1 MVTDQSLWDRFVSY
15 DNFFLAWQR
24 TSNCSS
30 RMIRDELGM
39 EVFSY
44 NLQANLEDLIRRV
57 GVEDFPYEP
66 LPDHKVYVPKASTT
80 LRTMSMLSVPDLI
93 VYQAM
98 VNVIADETHPRLVSH
113 ENQHVWGNLYAG
125 PESRWMLK
133 PWKQQYRRYVDYI
146 ERMYKEGNPWIAS
159 TDVVAFY
166 DTVDHERLLGL
177 VHNGRVADERF
188 KKLFR
193 KCLQAWSMHT
203 VSVPMSR
210 GIPQGS
216 NASDYLANLYLY
228 DIDRIMIASGY
239 HYTRYV
245 DDVRILGPDKE
256 TVQRGL
262 ILFDLE
268 LKRAGL
274 VAQVSK
280 TSVHEIEDI
289 DKEITRMRFAIT
301 DPEGNGTLVLVEV
314 ASLPTSE
321 QAESSVQ
328 SHLHQTPTD
337 FVDSQSDTPNAEADS
352 DEDGD
357 KDSSATKISSQDPPD
372 TQLLQE
378 QLRQAFLDAIPLLDD
393 PEKSREADSTI
404 AFCLFR
410 LAPDPSIR
418 TAALALLPRIPWRS
432 EALTI
437 CLSRFTGDPEVEAG
451 LRKFIAAHDVYSYH
465 RAKALWALHQVA
477 GAKRIAVACREWLA
491 NPRMDWYA
499 RLVAARIL
507 TEVPGQHAFFLET
520 LRIEQENA
528 VMAPEATS
536 VLREQLAYGAF
547 QRIRSPKKQA
557 ELFRILSEDRSPML
571 RRLGVYL
578 LQRPECKVSW
588 EELEPLHGSYKEFA
602 EVIAA
607 IGIAEDAPR
616 RCLIANVMS
625 AVYSVTLGL
634 DDLRSLYG
642 VVYQQA
648 VHDLKTSM
656 GFYRSAPNEY
666 IDAFHHFVHLSIIA
680 FYATALPAEANV
692 YASDYGN
699 LIARAPL
706 KKLLPRAEGTFD
718 KLGKLRNRVAH
729 PVDHSTRTLSQRIKT
744 REVDMLEKELRVALQ
759 EFFDVWIASLT
770 VAPLPIPARATTTQA
785 DLSSASP
792 SSCSYRWFMWMREAA
807 VAHLAL

>member
-1 MVTDQSLWDRFVSY
+1 MATDQTLWDRFTSY

-24 TSNCSS
+24 TSHCSS
-30 RMIRDELGM
+30 RMIRDELGL

-57 GVEDFPYEP
+57 DAEDFPYEP

-80 LRTMSMLSVPDLI
+80 LRTMSMMSVPDLI
-93 VYQAM
+93 IYQAM
-98 VNVIADETHPRLVSH
+98 VNIIADETHPRLVSH

-133 PWKQQYRRYVDYI
+133 PWKQQYRRYVDYV
-146 ERMYKEGNPWIAS
+146 ERIYTEGNPWIAS
-159 TDVVAFY
+159 TDIVAFY
-166 DTVDHERLLGL
+166 DTIDHERLSGL

-203 VSVPMSR
+203 VSAPMSR

-280 TSVHEIEDI
+280 TSVHRIEDI
-289 DKEITRMRFAIT
+289 NKEITRMRFVIT

-314 ASLPTSE
+314 ASLPRSE
-321 QAESSVQ
+321 QAESNVQ
-328 SHLHQTPTD
+328 SHIHQTPTD
-337 FVDSQSDTPNAEADS
+337 FVDGQTDLPNTEADF
-352 DEDGD
+352 DEDAD
-357 KDSSATKISSQDPPD
+357 HDSNVAKHNSQDPPD

-378 QLRQAFLDAIPLLDD
+378 QLRQAFLDAIPLLENPD
-393 PEKSREADSTI
+393 KSREADSTI

-410 LAPDPSIR
+410 LTPDPSIR
-418 TAALALLPRIPWRS
+418 AAALALLPRIPWRS
-432 EALTI
+432 EALAT
-437 CLSRFTGDPEVEAG
+437 CLSRFIGDPEIEVG
-451 LRKFIAAHDVYSYH
+451 LREFIAAHDVYSYH
-465 RAKALWALHQVA
+465 RANALWALCQIA
-477 GAKRIAVACREWLA
+477 GAKKSASTCREWLA
-491 NPRMDWYA
+491 NPSMDWYA

-507 TEVPGQHAFFLET
+507 TEVPGQHAFFLEI

-528 VMAPEATS
+528 IKAPEATS

-547 QRIRSPKKQA
+547 QRIRSPKKHA
-557 ELFRILSEDRSPML
+557 ELFRILSDDPSPTL
-571 RRLGVYL
+571 RRLAVYL
-578 LQRPECKVSW
+578 LQQPDCKVTW
-588 EELEPLHGSYKEFA
+588 EELESLHGGYKEFA
-602 EVIAA
+602 SVISAV
-607 IGIAEDAPR
+607 GIAKDAPR
-616 RCLIANVMS
+616 PCLIANTMS
-625 AVYSVTLGL
+625 RVYGVTLGL

-642 VVYQQA
+642 NIYQRA
-648 VHDLKTSM
+648 VHHLKASM
-656 GFYRSAPNEY
+656 GFYRSSPNEY
-666 IDAFHHFVHLSIIA
+666 VDAFHHFVHLSVVA
-680 FYATALPAEANV
+680 FYAAALPAETGV
-692 YASDYGN
+692 MESEYG
-699 LIARAPL
+699 PL
-706 KKLLPRAEGTFD
+706 LSRKPFRELLPNAVGTFEQ
-718 KLGKLRNRVAH
+718 LNRLRIRVVH
-729 PVDHSTRTLSQRIKT
+729 PIDRSTKALSQRVT
-744 REVDMLEKELRVALQ
+744 AREADMIEKALRLALQ
-759 EFFDVWIASLT
+759 EFFDVWLTSL
-770 VAPLPIPARATTTQA
+770 VALPTPITANATTT
-785 DLSSASP
+785 
-792 SSCSYRWFMWMREAA
+792 
-807 VAHLAL
+807 